1 MASDFCCCNVHI
13 KLQEYLYPPTCL
25 HVHSLSC
32 PEIFFFY
39 KHRMQFFIVGVAQ
52 KSTLVPF
59 VSHIPDFSYYCQNKW
74 YYKTAFA
81 LLLKLCEPNIVKQQ
95 KVCLI
100 CLYNETWSKKERLFL
115 FLTKIRNEYIFAN
128 VISFLAC
135 DDTKSIKV
143 WKNSLNKK
151 KSWWHHVSLWFEQAF
166 VWCFIIFKT

>member
-1 MASDFCCCNVHI
+1 MAPDFCCCNVHI
-13 KLQEYLYPPTCL
+13 KLQEYLYPLPVYMCI
-25 HVHSLSC
+25 HSLAQKY
-32 PEIFFFY
+32 FFY
-39 KHRMQFFIVGVAQ
+39 KHRIQFFIVGVAE

-59 VSHIPDFSYYCQNKW
+59 VSHIPDFSYYCQNQW
-74 YYKTAFA
+74 YYKTVFA
-81 LLLKLCEPNIVKQQ
+81 LLLKLCEPNIIKQH

-100 CLYNETWSKKERLFL
+100 CLYNETWSKKKERLFL

-128 VISFLAC
+128 VTSFLAY

-143 WKNSLNKK
+143 WKKSLNKK

>member
-59 VSHIPDFSYYCQNKW
+59 VSHIPDFSYYCQNQW

-100 CLYNETWSKKERLFL
+100 WLYNETWSKKERLFL
-115 FLTKIRNEYIFAN
+115 FLTKIRNECYF
-128 VISFLAC
+128 FLG
-135 DDTKSIKV
+135 
-143 WKNSLNKK
+143 L
-151 KSWWHHVSLWFEQAF
+151 WWHKKHKSLKKF
-166 VWCFIIFKT
+166 FK